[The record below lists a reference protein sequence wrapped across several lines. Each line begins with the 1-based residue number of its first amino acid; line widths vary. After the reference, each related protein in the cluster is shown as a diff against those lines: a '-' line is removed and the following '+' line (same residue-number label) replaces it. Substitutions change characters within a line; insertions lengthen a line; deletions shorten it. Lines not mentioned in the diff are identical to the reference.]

1 MQKSK
6 GGAGEGDEGDDEVSH
21 LRTFCCTIIPSLD
34 KEVLSQVKR
43 EKKTVTFKLE
53 PEFEGQKGSDSSEGH
68 DTDNKEVW
76 LVRLPN
82 TMSSS
87 SYCNKCTTIYFK
99 MLNIS
104 THPHTNMYLNPT
116 MIH

>member
-1 MQKSK
+1 MLQLQKSK

-21 LRTFCCTIIPSLD
+21 LRTFCFTIIPSLD

-53 PEFEGQKGSDSSEGH
+53 PEFEGQRGSDSSEGH

-82 TMSSS
+82 IMSSS
-87 SYCNKCTTIYFK
+87 
-99 MLNIS
+99 
-104 THPHTNMYLNPT
+104 YLKKKHSHIFQDVKHINTPK
-116 MIH
+116 H

>member
-6 GGAGEGDEGDDEVSH
+6 GGEGDEGDDEVS
-21 LRTFCCTIIPSLD
+21 LRIFCTIIPSLD
-34 KEVLSQVKR
+34 KEVLPQVKR

-53 PEFEGQKGSDSSEGH
+53 PEFEGHKGTDSSEGH

-82 TMSSS
+82 TSCYKMVIKMNQSTYQSFKHLKTHNTPTLHTPK
-87 SYCNKCTTIYFK
+87 SY
-99 MLNIS
+99 
-104 THPHTNMYLNPT
+104 
-116 MIH
+116 

>member
-1 MQKSK
+1 M
-6 GGAGEGDEGDDEVSH
+6 SH
-21 LRTFCCTIIPSLD
+21 WIFCTIIPSLD

-87 SYCNKCTTIYFK
+87 YCIKSTTEYFK
-99 MLNIS
+99 MLKTYQH
-104 THPHTNMYLNPT
+104 THTLT
-116 MIH
+116 CT

>member
-1 MQKSK
+1 MLQFQKSK

-21 LRTFCCTIIPSLD
+21 LRTFCFTIIPSLD

-53 PEFEGQKGSDSSEGH
+53 PEFEGQRGSDSSEGH

-82 TMSSS
+82 IMSSS
-87 SYCNKCTTIYFK
+87 
-99 MLNIS
+99 
-104 THPHTNMYLNPT
+104 YLKKKHSHIFQDVKHINTPK
-116 MIH
+116 H